1 MDKKQYKAY
10 LSTLP
15 QSYLVDLMISLQ
27 EQNEALSKAVNEYK
41 ATQAEMADMFE
52 KFSKSFR
59 VKLIRYTV
67 VMRDISSGKTRVVE
81 IRANDA
87 VEACRKAFD
96 TVITK
101 YRSVSRNDLIIN
113 AVCAADE
120 K

>member
-1 MDKKQYKAY
+1 MDKIQYKAY

-59 VKLIRYTV
+59 VKLVRYTV
-67 VMRDISSGKTRVVE
+67 VMRDISNGKTRVVE

-87 VEACRKAFD
+87 VEACRKAVD
-96 TVITK
+96 TVIAK
-101 YRSVSRNDLIIN
+101 DRSVSRNDLIIN
-113 AVCAADE
+113 AVRAADE